1 MTMRI
6 ERSVCAEKINRET
19 HRLGNT
25 DCQGR
30 GNKKESSVIQALIWD
45 RQVKSEATRSDRK
58 SERRAGIQGKS

>member
-1 MTMRI
+1 MRI
-6 ERSVCAEKINRET
+6 ERSVCAEKTSRET

-45 RQVKSEATRSDRK
+45 IQVKSEVTHSDRK
-58 SERRAGIQGKS
+58 SGRRAGTQGKS